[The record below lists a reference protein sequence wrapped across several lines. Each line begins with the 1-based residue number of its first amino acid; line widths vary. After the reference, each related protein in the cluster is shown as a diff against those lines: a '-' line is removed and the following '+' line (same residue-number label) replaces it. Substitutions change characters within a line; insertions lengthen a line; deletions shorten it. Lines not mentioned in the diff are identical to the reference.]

1 LWKIEGKKKADKC
14 CVLGGEKKLEP
25 LKNPKVIIIIIIK
38 MSYERQKL
46 INEKKK

>member
-25 LKNPKVIIIIIIK
+25 LKNPKVIIIIIII
-38 MSYERQKL
+38 
-46 INEKKK
+46 INEL